1 MLFISVINIFYSISG
16 TSSSRSRSPL
26 QHHTRSNNSTA
37 EVAVPEAEVPYNTT
51 PGVTTAQ
58 QK

>member
-1 MLFISVINIFYSISG
+1 MYMLFISVISIFYSISG
-16 TSSSRSRSPL
+16 TS
-26 QHHTRSNNSTA
+26 T
-37 EVAVPEAEVPYNTT
+37 AVPEAEVPYNTT

>member
-16 TSSSRSRSPL
+16 TS
-26 QHHTRSNNSTA
+26 TA
-37 EVAVPEAEVPYNTT
+37 VAEAEVPYNST
-51 PGVTTAQ
+51 PRVITAQ